1 MDNEEAEM
9 EVPPN
14 PLLKEGG
21 SSSSNQGGGILGG
34 VEEGGAAHL
43 TPLNQVGGRRHPAE
57 EHLHA
62 LQQHLTINQRGVKRR
77 YPRPA
82 RCCLKSG

>member
-1 MDNEEAEM
+1 MDNKEADI
-9 EVPPN
+9 EVPPH
-14 PLLKEGG
+14 PLLKEG
-21 SSSSNQGGGILGG
+21 NHHQGGTLGG

-62 LQQHLTINQRGVKRR
+62 LQQHLT
-77 YPRPA
+77 PRQ
-82 RCCLKSG
+82 SEGS

>member
-1 MDNEEAEM
+1 M
-9 EVPPN
+9 EVHQT
-14 PLLKEGG
+14 LLNERG
-21 SSSSNQGGGILGG
+21 SSSSIQGGGTLDG

-62 LQQHLTINQRGVKRR
+62 LQQHLT
-77 YPRPA
+77 PRQ
-82 RCCLKSG
+82 SEGS